1 MRAARRGVGMA
12 VGVAL
17 ALGAQA
23 LPRAHAGL
31 APNDYFKLDL
41 PHAVLL
47 PEPLG
52 PPAHFAPSG
61 TAGTDATPWLPAP
74 AQAAAAPLPAAPGSD
89 RAPPARSRL
98 ARHRAS
104 PLDARAAMAK
114 PRARSP
120 ITRWPCRSGAICAW
134 QNPPPQH

>member
-74 AQAAAAPLPAAPGSD
+74 LPAAPGSD